1 MFHQIN
7 QVLLRTANKTPTTLS
22 CGLVTKNQSSQV
34 IVLGSFCS
42 ALSHVAYRNIP
53 PIEANANST
62 TCGKEQVIYIYD
74 ARVTKQIT
82 FPSSALYFWGVFF
95 RILGLDFSNQNL
107 CQSPKLPSHNSITH
121 KGYHRSSYAVQ
132 NVRMYIKNIRQI
144 SN

>member
-7 QVLLRTANKTPTTLS
+7 HVLLRTANKTPTILS

-95 RILGLDFSNQNL
+95 RILGPTSQIKI
-107 CQSPKLPSHNSITH
+107 SASHRNYPATTLL
-121 KGYHRSSYAVQ
+121 R
-132 NVRMYIKNIRQI
+132 IRDI
-144 SN
+144 IGHHTLYKMRGCT